1 MGPVKSGQPTRADRA
16 RQTRGRMLDGARELF
31 VTEGYAATTMERI
44 AEEAGVAVQTLYY
57 TFQTK
62 GKLLCEVVEVT
73 AAGEEDPVPV
83 AQRPW
88 MQEMLTASS
97 GQRVLA
103 LGVEHGTDIFERVA
117 PLWPV
122 VTAATADPRVEQY
135 WRGVAASRRVGQG
148 RMVAWLDEL
157 GALRDGLDLDRA
169 TDLVVVLF
177 GHDVFR
183 SLVVEAGWSVPAYKA
198 WLFPALVQQ
207 LLQRP
212 RLAPT
217 AFADLSFGP
226 LLVKT

>member
-1 MGPVKSGQPTRADRA
+1 
-16 RQTRGRMLDGARELF
+16 MLDGARELF

-44 AEEAGVAVQTLYY
+44 AQEAGVAVQTLYY

-135 WRGVAASRRVGQG
+135 WRGVTASRRVGQG

-157 GALRDGLDLDRA
+157 GALSDGLDLDRA

-183 SLVVEAGWSVPAYKA
+183 GLVVEAGWSVPAYKA
-198 WLFPALVQQ
+198 WLFTALVQQ

>member
-1 MGPVKSGQPTRADRA
+1 
-16 RQTRGRMLDGARELF
+16 MLDGARELF

-62 GKLLCEVVEVT
+62 GQLLCEVVEAT
-73 AAGEEDPVPV
+73 AAGVEDPVPV

-88 MQEMLTASS
+88 MQETLTASS

-117 PLWPV
+117 PLWPI

-135 WRGVAASRRVGQG
+135 WRGVAAGRRVGQG
-148 RMVAWLDEL
+148 RMVARLDEL
-157 GALRDGLDLDRA
+157 GALRDGLDLHRA
-169 TDLVVVLF
+169 TDVVVVLF

-183 SLVVEAGWSVPAYKA
+183 GLVVEAGWSVPAYKA
-198 WLFPALVQQ
+198 WLFPTLVQQ
-207 LLQRP
+207 LLQRS
-212 RLAPT
+212 RLAPK
-217 AFADLSFGP
+217 AFADMSFGP